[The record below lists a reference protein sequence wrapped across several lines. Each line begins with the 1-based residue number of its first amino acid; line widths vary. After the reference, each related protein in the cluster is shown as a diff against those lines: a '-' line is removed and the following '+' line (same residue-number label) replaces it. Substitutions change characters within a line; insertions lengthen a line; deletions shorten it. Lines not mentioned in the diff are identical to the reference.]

1 MRRPPSLIL
10 SLLASATAFVLL
22 GAASPPSAPP
32 ANAVDVRARRM
43 VDVVRGIVRE
53 DVVVRIRDGRIA
65 GVDSGASA
73 KRASGARVV
82 DLGDLTLLPGLI
94 DAHVHLTLAGDPDS
108 NALAT
113 LRAGFTTV
121 LDLGAVAGGN
131 LALARRIESG
141 ATLGPRVLC
150 AGAWR
155 GAAGGTCDFGG
166 IGVRGVEEFRAR
178 VRKDVGDGADVI
190 KLCIDGW
197 PSLAFQY
204 PDSVEIR
211 GDELAGAMTE
221 ARAAQRPVFV
231 HATGR
236 AGVRLAVESGVR
248 AIAHA
253 NFADSATLEA
263 MKLRNVYVIPT
274 LASIIAQGRETPWGQ
289 ALSGHMRRVLASG
302 VPVAFGTDAGVLPH
316 GMNAREF
323 RALTRHGLSP
333 IAALRTATLGAARL
347 LGAGERIG
355 RIAAGYDADL
365 IAVEGSPLDSVQVLE
380 RVRFVMK
387 GGVVVRNDQVL
398 LVPPRADPDR
408 RR

>member
-1 MRRPPSLIL
+1 MRRPRVSVVGLPL
-10 SLLASATAFVLL
+10 SVLALVLL
-22 GAASPPSAPP
+22 GAASPPARTTD
-32 ANAVDVRARRM
+32 AVDVRAKRM

-65 GVDSGASA
+65 AVDSGGSA

-121 LDLGAVAGGN
+121 LDLGAVGGGN
-131 LALARRIESG
+131 LALKRRIESG
-141 ATLGPRVLC
+141 ATVGPRMFC

-166 IGVRGVEEFRAR
+166 IGVRGVNEFRAR
-178 VRKDVGDGADVI
+178 VREDVEDGAEVI

-274 LASIIAQGRETPWGQ
+274 LASIMAQGRDTPWGQ
-289 ALSGHMRRVLASG
+289 ALSGHMRGELASG
-302 VPVAFGTDAGVLPH
+302 VPIAFGTDAGVLPH

-323 RALTRHGLSP
+323 RALARHGLSP

-347 LGAGERIG
+347 LGAAERIG

-380 RVRFVMK
+380 RVKFVMK
-387 GGVVVRNDQVL
+387 GGIVVRNDRAL
-398 LVPPRADPDR
+398 LVPPRPDPDR
-408 RR
+408 R